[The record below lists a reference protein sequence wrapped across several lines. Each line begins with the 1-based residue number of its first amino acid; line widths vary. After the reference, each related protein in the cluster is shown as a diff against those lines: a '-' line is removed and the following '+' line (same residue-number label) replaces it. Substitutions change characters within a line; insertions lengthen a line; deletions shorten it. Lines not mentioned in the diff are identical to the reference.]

1 MKRTIAAATAVVALS
16 CAASANADTILVD
29 LNSYAVGSYLDFRSL
44 TPHPSVTGGGFIV
57 SDPRGGNALMID
69 AGDNLTGVVIKFG
82 KSFLSQNPDSSWN
95 KYGVTPYFDVYAPQG
110 LEVVL
115 DRSSW
120 TMAPGDVTSL
130 IGQVK
135 FKYGQAYLT
144 NIYFEGGYSV
154 TPEPTTWAMMI
165 VGFGGVG
172 MMLRGAR
179 PGSRRRQPDLLGHQ
193 PYS

>member
-1 MKRTIAAATAVVALS
+1 MKRIIGAATAAVALS
-16 CAASANADTILVD
+16 CAASANADTIVVD
-29 LNSYAVGSYLDFRSL
+29 LNSYAVGTYLDFSSL
-44 TPHPSVTGGGFIV
+44 TPHPSVIGGGIIV
-57 SDPRGGNALMID
+57 DDPRGGKALMID
-69 AGDNLTGVVIKFG
+69 AGENLTGVVIKFG

-95 KYGVTPYFDVYAPQG
+95 KYGVTPHFDVFAPEG

-120 TMAPGDVTSL
+120 TMAPGDITSL
-130 IGQVK
+130 SGQVK

-144 NIYFEGGYSV
+144 NIYLEGGYSV

-165 VGFGGVG
+165 LGFGGVG
-172 MMLRGAR
+172 MVLRGAR
-179 PGSRRRQPDLLGHQ
+179 PGARRPQPGLPAPQ